1 MGSITLAQ
9 AFALTYGI
17 YQKYVD
23 VSKPYLGFT
32 LGGTSPANNKSF
44 DASALGWTTNQKK
57 AGLLKTLL
65 SGVTLDLLP
74 IPGLSGTINPA
85 SKQYVLV
92 PSTQKLY
99 YLDAIETPHKYMD
112 WQIGAPFNIVDAG
125 ETSQLNTTHLNYHLA
140 GKGILKKLK

>member
-1 MGSITLAQ
+1 MGTITLAQ
-9 AFALTYGI
+9 AFALTYGV

-23 VSKPYLGFT
+23 ISKPYLGFT
-32 LGGTSPANNKSF
+32 LLGASPANNKSF
-44 DASALGWTTNQKK
+44 DASALGFTTDQKK

-74 IPGLSGTINPA
+74 IPGSTGTLNPA

-99 YLDAIETPHKYMD
+99 TFDVEGTAHKYMD
-112 WQIGAPFNIVDAG
+112 WQIGGPLNIAETGEAG
-125 ETSQLNTTHLNYHLA
+125 ILNTTHINYHLA

>member
-9 AFALTYGI
+9 AFAITYGV

-23 VSKPYLGFT
+23 ISKPYLGFT
-32 LGGTSPANNKSF
+32 LLGASPAGNKSF
-44 DASALGWTTNQKK
+44 NASLLGFTSDQKK

-65 SGVTLDLLP
+65 SGVTLNLTP
-74 IPGLSGTINPA
+74 IPGQSGTIDPA

-92 PSTQKLY
+92 PSTQRLY
-99 YLDAIETPHKYMD
+99 TLDSEFTPHKYND
-112 WQIGAPFNIVDAG
+112 WQLGAPFNIVDQG
-125 ETSQLNTTHLNYHLA
+125 EGTTLSTTHINYHLA